1 MKLINTQNDEAG
13 MYLCIHA
20 FNKSVKKSIVNFQCN
35 LISSLKCL
43 YLTFLFS
50 RLSEKNDTDQRQ
62 TITVNL
68 GAQLFETI
76 VNNKVIA
83 ISDGNKRG

>member
-1 MKLINTQNDEAG
+1 MQFNIEFKMPLS
-13 MYLCIHA
+13 YLFI
-20 FNKSVKKSIVNFQCN
+20 
-35 LISSLKCL
+35 
-43 YLTFLFS
+43 YS
-50 RLSEKNDTDQRQ
+50 RLLEKNDTDQRQ